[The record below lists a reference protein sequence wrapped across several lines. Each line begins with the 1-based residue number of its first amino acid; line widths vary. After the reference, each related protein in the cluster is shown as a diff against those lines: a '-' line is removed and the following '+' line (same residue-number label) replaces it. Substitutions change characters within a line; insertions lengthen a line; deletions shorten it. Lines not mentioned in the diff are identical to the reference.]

1 MPPFTALQYCSA
13 PSRPFPLGCCLTSS
27 MQPREGLGRDP
38 FHLPS
43 WCPFFCV
50 GDTEQALY
58 GWGHTHERLSSG
70 RLFHHPFPST
80 TLPVGST
87 RWPPAALQRQ
97 PSSVLPG
104 EQFRS
109 RKRFRHQ
116 HFPKQ
121 LSQRKQQS
129 CVPWEGMLL
138 EHPPLL
144 PRIHV
149 HCGQRAACS
158 QTCQRALASDARL
171 PTRANGFSQVK
182 VLQAARASAIFSWD
196 KVTVLLETVR
206 STIKPIDQSLE
217 LALRRDA

>member
-1 MPPFTALQYCSA
+1 MPPFTALQYSSA
-13 PSRPFPLGCCLTSS
+13 PTRPFPLGCCLTSS
-27 MQPREGLGRDP
+27 KQPREALGRAP
-38 FHLPS
+38 FHLSS

-58 GWGHTHERLSSG
+58 GWGKHERLSSV

-97 PSSVLPG
+97 PSSSYLENNLEAENASDTSTSPSSSPSG
-104 EQFRS
+104 NS
-109 RKRFRHQ
+109 RAVSRGKGCSWSI
-116 HFPKQ
+116 P
-121 LSQRKQQS
+121 LSFLASTSTAGSGQ
-129 CVPWEGMLL
+129 PA
-138 EHPPLL
+138 
-144 PRIHV
+144 PR
-149 HCGQRAACS
+149 
-158 QTCQRALASDARL
+158 TCQRALASDARL

-217 LALRRDA
+217 LALQRDA